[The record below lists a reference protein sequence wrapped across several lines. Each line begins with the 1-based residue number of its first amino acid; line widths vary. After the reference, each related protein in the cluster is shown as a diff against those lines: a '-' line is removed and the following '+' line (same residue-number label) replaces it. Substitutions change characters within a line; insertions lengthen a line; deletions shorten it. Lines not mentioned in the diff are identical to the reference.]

1 MRILGETDSLSVA
14 HGFTS
19 LIFKRVIYSNM
30 NPQLRKRSFFNSV
43 VYPVEALK
51 KKKNAIISD
60 RTLLIFFSYIILT
73 ASYFAWIYP

>member
-1 MRILGETDSLSVA
+1 MRILGKTDSISVA

-43 VYPVEALK
+43 VYLVEAE

>member
-1 MRILGETDSLSVA
+1 MRILGKTDSLSVA

-30 NPQLRKRSFFNSV
+30 NPQLRKRAFFNSV
-43 VYPVEALK
+43 VYPVEAE

>member
-1 MRILGETDSLSVA
+1 MRILGKTDSLSVA
-14 HGFTS
+14 HGVTS

-43 VYPVEALK
+43 VYPVEAE

>member
-1 MRILGETDSLSVA
+1 MRILGKTDSLSVA

-43 VYPVEALK
+43 VYPVEAE

-73 ASYFAWIYP
+73 VSYFAWIYP

>member
-43 VYPVEALK
+43 VYPVEAE

-60 RTLLIFFSYIILT
+60 RTLLIFYSYIILT

>member
-1 MRILGETDSLSVA
+1 MRILGKTDSLSVA

-43 VYPVEALK
+43 VYPVEAE
-51 KKKNAIISD
+51 KKNAIISD

>member
-43 VYPVEALK
+43 VYLVEAE